1 MSAPTG
7 GPRPRT
13 GAAPRVSGSALRRL
27 ITRAGAAPSRPS
39 PSQRAEIAG
48 VGAAA
53 GVGIA
58 GGEIAGVG
66 VVEAPES
73 REWCELCATPL
84 DGPHRHL
91 LDLAARELRCACR
104 ACSVLFDRSD
114 PGEGEPGGGRYL
126 LVPDRRWLLDGFV
139 LDDDTWAELGI
150 PVRMAFLFHDAAAR
164 RTALFYP
171 SPGGPVESPLE
182 PSLWRRL
189 EEANPVLRRL
199 TPDVEAL
206 LVNRTGGAAEH
217 WIVPVDDCYRLVGL
231 LRTHWKGLAGGPRVW
246 DAVGDFFTELRR
258 RSTTPAGHPTHI
270 RGGAR

>member
-1 MSAPTG
+1 MRRLIARAAPG
-7 GPRPRT
+7 GPRPE
-13 GAAPRVSGSALRRL
+13 PR
-27 ITRAGAAPSRPS
+27 
-39 PSQRAEIAG
+39 
-48 VGAAA
+48 
-53 GVGIA
+53 
-58 GGEIAGVG
+58 
-66 VVEAPES
+66 ES
-73 REWCELCATPL
+73 CELCAAPL
-84 DGPHRHL
+84 DAPHRHL

-104 ACSVLFDRSD
+104 PCSVLFAEPREAPSA
-114 PGEGEPGGGRYL
+114 GEGGGGRYR

-139 LDDDTWAELGI
+139 LDDAMWAELGI
-150 PVRMAFLFHDAAAR
+150 PVRMAFLFHDAAAG

-206 LVNRTGGAAEH
+206 LVNRTGAAAEH

-246 DAVGDFFTELRR
+246 DAVSGFFTELRQG
-258 RSTTPAGHPTHI
+258 SATVTPAGQPTHI
-270 RGGAR
+270 RGGTR

>member
-1 MSAPTG
+1 MSVPAA
-7 GPRPRT
+7 GPRLRA
-13 GAAPRVSGSALRRL
+13 AAPPPQVSGSALRRL
-27 ITRAGAAPSRPS
+27 ITRAGAPPAGPRPS
-39 PSQRAEIAG
+39 PLGGAG
-48 VGAAA
+48 RPS
-53 GVGIA
+53 
-58 GGEIAGVG
+58 E
-66 VVEAPES
+66 VEEP

-84 DGPHRHL
+84 DAPHRHL

-104 ACSVLFDRSD
+104 PCSVLFDRS
-114 PGEGEPGGGRYL
+114 EEAESAEETGGGRYL
-126 LVPDRRWLLDGFV
+126 LVPDHRWLLDGFA
-139 LDDDTWAELGI
+139 LDDATWAELGI
-150 PVRMAFLFHDAAAR
+150 PVRMAFLFHDAAAG

-206 LVNRTGGAAEH
+206 LVNRTGAAAEH

-258 RSTTPAGHPTHI
+258 RSTTVTPAGHPTHI
-270 RGGAR
+270 RGGAQ